1 MKKLATLIQRLRS
14 AGFQACCVADF
25 QVGRPAERML
35 RRQVRN
41 LRYSRLGSLRY
52 AIDPTMPD
60 RCGDLSETAI
70 RSASPQSASII
81 HHPLSIILSLALTG
95 CHSAPPPPAPPPAVA
110 MAERAEQ
117 QAATLSEQQQN
128 WPAAMHAWQLAADR
142 FSLLNDITGEATALH
157 NLAQAERELGQ
168 NTNAHTHLEQAT
180 SLNEKAGRTLDWWR
194 NQIALLQLEAESG
207 QTNALKFRFENL
219 LPLAAKLSD
228 PFTHGLFLNELGVWQ
243 MTQDDPGTS
252 EKTFADAE
260 KDFRAAH
267 SAEGLAAITANRAEL
282 HASQKN
288 FPSAVADWKSALA
301 QFEKLAE
308 PEGVARAL
316 AGEGR
321 TLFEARQDLSTAEQ
335 LLRRAA
341 RNYQL
346 LGKTEKAKAT
356 LALLTKCV
364 AEEKRSK

>member
-1 MKKLATLIQRLRS
+1 MKTQRPS
-14 AGFQACCVADF
+14 
-25 QVGRPAERML
+25 
-35 RRQVRN
+35 
-41 LRYSRLGSLRY
+41 SLRH
-52 AIDPTMPD
+52 
-60 RCGDLSETAI
+60 
-70 RSASPQSASII
+70 RSIAKAGI
-81 HHPLSIILSLALTG
+81 PLCQALLALLTG
-95 CHSAPPPPAPPPAVA
+95 CHSAPPPATPPPAVA
-110 MAERAEQ
+110 MAERAGA

-128 WPAAMHAWQLAADR
+128 WPAATRAWQLAADR
-142 FSLLNDITGEATALH
+142 FSMLNDTKREATALH

-168 NTNAHTHLEQAT
+168 STNAHTHLEQAA

-194 NQIALLQLEAESG
+194 NQIALLQVEGESG
-207 QTNALKFRFENL
+207 QTNALKLRFENL

-228 PFTHGLFLNELGVWQ
+228 PFTHGLFLTELGLWQ
-243 MTQDDPGTS
+243 MTQGDPGAS

-267 SAEGLAAITANRAEL
+267 SVEGLAAITANRAEL

-288 FPSAVADWKSALA
+288 FSLAVADWKSALL
-301 QFEKLAE
+301 QFEKLAA
-308 PEGVARAL
+308 PEGIARAL

-321 TLFEARQDLSTAEQ
+321 ALFEARQDLSSAQ
-335 LLRRAA
+335 DLLRRAS

-356 LALLTKCV
+356 LALLAECV